1 MDSGTALGHSD
12 TTGHIIFSYL
22 LYSLARFDDAG
33 GGTRQFQLHG
43 LHGSNFRP
51 NNKNVSLLFV
61 IWRKLKSWD
70 TITQWCLLN
79 TVHCSVFS
87 WVQPQS
93 PSPIV
98 LLGTQNMMW
107 TQGGLWNIYLHGNTR
122 NIRKKLLSPIIT
134 HPYPQQCA
142 ACLRWLRWLQHW
154 QAHGLEPAR
163 YCFEFLHSI
172 QSTYFKENYWVLN
185 SFSRK

>member
-1 MDSGTALGHSD
+1 MGHCD
-12 TTGHIIFSYL
+12 T
-22 LYSLARFDDAG
+22 LYSAIYYTAWPALMTR
-33 GGTRQFQLHG
+33 GGTRQFRLHG

-70 TITQWCLLN
+70 TITQWCSLN
-79 TVHCSVFS
+79 AVHCSVFS

-93 PSPIV
+93 PLPIV
-98 LLGTQNMMW
+98 LLGTQNMRW

-172 QSTYFKENYWVLN
+172 QST
-185 SFSRK
+185 